1 MYIYSMHGLPVV
13 QDLDFSL
20 IGQKTRELLG
30 PHTNWLQSTYLTSA
44 AIR

>member
-1 MYIYSMHGLPVV
+1 MYIYSMHGLSVV
-13 QDLDFSL
+13 QDLDFCL

-30 PHTNWLQSTYLTSA
+30 PHTDRLQSTYLTST